1 MTDPIEAPEVI
12 EPELLSDDQTAELQ
26 PTEGED
32 AEVIQPD
39 PKPKKTA
46 QDRINEVTAAR
57 REAERERD
65 YWRNAAMQPAP
76 KAAPDQP
83 RDKAPHPD
91 DYALG
96 DIDVRYVTDIAKY
109 EAKAEVRAE
118 YEAREHSSRLATQVS
133 TFDDRVAQTFPEG
146 EPDGLASLRSLSAL
160 RSEITDVILS
170 SEKGPLLADHLGD
183 NPAILRRLESLPAHM
198 VGFELAKLESGLGK
212 PAPPLINRVTNA
224 PDPAP
229 KPRGSGG
236 QFAVSPDT
244 NDFAAFEKLADKV
257 RSS

>member
-1 MTDPIEAPEVI
+1 VTDQIEAVEAI
-12 EPELLSDDQTAELQ
+12 EPELLPEQVVDELQ
-26 PTEGED
+26 PTEGEE
-32 AEVIQPD
+32 AEVQPE

-65 YWRNAAMQPAP
+65 YWRNAAMQ
-76 KAAPDQP
+76 AAPAAPEKP
-83 RDKAPHPD
+83 RDAAPNPD

-96 DIDVRYVTDIAKY
+96 DVDVRYVTDVAKY

-118 YEAREHSSRLATQVS
+118 YQAREESQRRAFQVS
-133 TFDDRVAQTFPEG
+133 TFDDKVAQIFPDG
-146 EPDGLASLRSLSAL
+146 EPDGLVSLRSLPAL
-160 RSEITDVILS
+160 RGEISDVILS

-198 VGFELAKLESGLGK
+198 IGFELAKIESSLGQ
-212 PAPPLINRVTNA
+212 PAPSPNRVTNA
-224 PDPAP
+224 PAPAP

-236 QFAVSPDT
+236 QFAVAPDT

-257 RSS
+257 RLS